1 MLELLHVVGIF
12 QVGHVP
18 NLLDGHGLVLVV
30 REVDGTLRTGGDE
43 LHVLKL
49 VVGDFPV
56 GDGVRGCLDLVLEG
70 LG

>member
-1 MLELLHVVGIF
+1 
-12 QVGHVP
+12 
-18 NLLDGHGLVLVV
+18 
-30 REVDGTLRTGGDE
+30 
-43 LHVLKL
+43 L